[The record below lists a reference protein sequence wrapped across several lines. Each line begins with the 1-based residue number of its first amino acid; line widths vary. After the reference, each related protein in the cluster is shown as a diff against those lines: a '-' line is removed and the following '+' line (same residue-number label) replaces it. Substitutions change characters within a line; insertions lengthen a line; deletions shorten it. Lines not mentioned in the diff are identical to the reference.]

1 MVMSPMF
8 LFSNRSY
15 EYMKGPIKMHVE
27 FSLLYK
33 TLLIIEI
40 RSKTFREKG
49 GAVQVLNIVD
59 ILSKTKII
67 DIRLW
72 LISLLQTLEFLCHVN
87 FYASAKVCGKSC
99 TSDNFDWSLHCC
111 FCFCCCFNL
120 CYVIIN
126 SND

>member
-72 LISLLQTLEFLCHVN
+72 LISLFYKHWN
-87 FYASAKVCGKSC
+87 FYA
-99 TSDNFDWSLHCC
+99 T
-111 FCFCCCFNL
+111 
-120 CYVIIN
+120 
-126 SND
+126 